1 MLKARLIFPLS
12 ELQCRKVL
20 LLSEKCNKRSDFY
33 CLKIKNIPEGLRLA
47 GISESPEPKLGSK
60 WGQSAGFG
68 SWGCSSPAA
77 RHFRAPNLLAK
88 HPKKKKIFSRLT
100 YQELLAAVEEDR
112 NGMSVLS
119 YLVRNHTQTLSRN
132 LPPGRMWSLEWLK
145 GITWRKNSFIQSTDI
160 CGMGNLNTLVG
171 VQGINRVVFNS
182 TVTVVG

>member
-60 WGQSAGFG
+60 WGQSAGFS

-88 HPKKKKIFSRLT
+88 HPKKPQSSPGWPTKSSLLQWRRTGMAWVCFPTWWEITPRLFP
-100 YQELLAAVEEDR
+100 
-112 NGMSVLS
+112 GI
-119 YLVRNHTQTLSRN
+119 YLQAECEV
-132 LPPGRMWSLEWLK
+132 WSDSKE
-145 GITWRKNSFIQSTDI
+145 
-160 CGMGNLNTLVG
+160 
-171 VQGINRVVFNS
+171 
-182 TVTVVG
+182 

>member
-88 HPKKKKIFSRLT
+88 HPKKKKNLLQVDLPRAPCCSGGGQEWHECAFLLGEKSHPDSFQESTSRQNVKFGVT
-100 YQELLAAVEEDR
+100 QR
-112 NGMSVLS
+112 NNLEKEFIHSIHWHLRDGKPE
-119 YLVRNHTQTLSRN
+119 HT
-132 LPPGRMWSLEWLK
+132 GRCSGHK
-145 GITWRKNSFIQSTDI
+145 
-160 CGMGNLNTLVG
+160 
-171 VQGINRVVFNS
+171 
-182 TVTVVG
+182 